1 MTQCQPKASV
11 SGIKPKANSAVEKK
25 YNLQMVTSRPPYRL
39 AFCPRAE
46 AARTLGDAAELER
59 RFSPAERAELDAL
72 PERRRLDRVA
82 GRLAAKRA
90 LAAHFLAEHGW
101 EAEPADL
108 AVFNDAAGR
117 PTLVLPA
124 DAPAPAPSFSISHCA
139 QGGAAAAAAPGRL
152 VGVDIETIVP
162 RPAEVIA
169 FVAAASE
176 LAAGPSDPEAQAR
189 LWTGKEAALKMLG
202 LGLDADARAVRPE
215 ADGVT
220 MTGVP
225 AKAWMSLGSP
235 RVRLDYDGVE
245 GARIAIAYTG
255 D

>member
-1 MTQCQPKASV
+1 MTT
-11 SGIKPKANSAVEKK
+11 G
-25 YNLQMVTSRPPYRL
+25 RPPYRL
-39 AFCPRAE
+39 AFCPRLE
-46 AARTLGDAAELER
+46 AARTLGDPLLLEK
-59 RFSPAERAELDAL
+59 RFSPRERAELESL
-72 PERRRLDRVA
+72 PERRRLDRAA

-90 LAAHFLAEHGW
+90 LAAHFLGEHGW
-101 EAEPADL
+101 EAEDQEL
-108 AVFNDAAGR
+108 EVYNDDAGR
-117 PTLVLPA
+117 PRLRLPGG
-124 DAPAPAPSFSISHCA
+124 APAPEPSFSISHCA
-139 QGGAAAAAAPGRL
+139 QGGAAAVAAPGRR

-162 RPAEVIA
+162 RPADVIA
-169 FVAAASE
+169 FVASPGE

-220 MTGVP
+220 LTGAP
-225 AKAWMSLGSP
+225 AKAWAALGSP

-245 GARIAIAYTG
+245 GARIAVAYTG

>member
-1 MTQCQPKASV
+1 MTT
-11 SGIKPKANSAVEKK
+11 G
-25 YNLQMVTSRPPYRL
+25 RPPYRL
-39 AFCPRAE
+39 AFCPRHEAE
-46 AARTLGDAAELER
+46 RTLSEPSELRKRFGAKELAELE
-59 RFSPAERAELDAL
+59 AL
-72 PERRRLDRVA
+72 PERRKLDRVA

-90 LAAHFLAEHGW
+90 LAAHFLDEYGW
-101 EAEPADL
+101 EADPAEL
-108 AVFNDAAGR
+108 RVSNDDAGR
-117 PTLVLPA
+117 PRLTLPKG
-124 DAPAPAPSFSISHCA
+124 APAPAPSFSISHCA
-139 QGGAAAAAAPGRL
+139 QGGASAVAAPGRF

-162 RPAEVIA
+162 RPADVIA
-169 FVAAASE
+169 FVASPGE
-176 LAAGPSDPEAQAR
+176 LAAGPDDPEAQAR

-220 MTGVP
+220 LTGAP
-225 AKAWMSLGSP
+225 AKAWAALGSP

>member
-1 MTQCQPKASV
+1 MTTAQ
-11 SGIKPKANSAVEKK
+11 
-25 YNLQMVTSRPPYRL
+25 PPYRL

-46 AARTLGDAAELER
+46 AARALGDRFELER
-59 RFSPAERAELDAL
+59 RFSPAELAELDSL

-101 EAEPADL
+101 DAEPADL
-108 AVFNDAAGR
+108 EVFNDEDGR
-117 PTLVLPA
+117 PRLELPA

-139 QGGAAAAAAPGRL
+139 QGGAAAAAAPGRF
-152 VGVDIETIVP
+152 VGVDIETILP

-176 LAAGPSDPEAQAR
+176 LAAGPSDPDAQAR

-202 LGLDADARAVRPE
+202 LGLDADAKAVRPE
-215 ADGVT
+215 ADGVAL
-220 MTGVP
+220 TGKP
-225 AKAWMSLGSP
+225 AKAWASLGSP